1 MLGRIYVLGVRLCQ
15 LCTNKANECHLASKQ
30 IFVFLF
36 FHVTS
41 HFLLKP
47 DHGLKLKTQLEWIK
61 CRMCSDD
68 SDKARIIYSISTHFC
83 LCVVWTMTQTLF
95 PTCTLHAAMF
105 MCAIR
110 SVYMC
115 IFTKKCTPV
124 CEYVRQLH
132 TSVCL
137 SYVCKPFV
145 VASVALLL
153 HIHMFFMGWLMELS
167 SSCLCD
173 VVYCCLM
180 CSGILHRRAPR
191 ADLIT

>member
-1 MLGRIYVLGVRLCQ
+1 MQNVLRWWC
-15 LCTNKANECHLASKQ
+15 
-30 IFVFLF
+30 
-36 FHVTS
+36 
-41 HFLLKP
+41 
-47 DHGLKLKTQLEWIK
+47 
-61 CRMCSDD
+61 
-68 SDKARIIYSISTHFC
+68 DKARTIYIQCECVSAFLWTCMYIYVC
-83 LCVVWTMTQTLF
+83 LCTVQELWNSPCCLLTPYTHSVQ
-95 PTCTLHAAMF
+95 AQVRV
-105 MCAIR
+105 CA
-110 SVYMC
+110 
-115 IFTKKCTPV
+115 FAPKCTPI
-124 CEYVRQLH
+124 CEYVRGLH

>member
-1 MLGRIYVLGVRLCQ
+1 MIVIKPEPSTYSMSVYKCISVDMHVYIYVCVCL
-15 LCTNKANECHLASKQ
+15 
-30 IFVFLF
+30 
-36 FHVTS
+36 
-41 HFLLKP
+41 
-47 DHGLKLKTQLEWIK
+47 
-61 CRMCSDD
+61 
-68 SDKARIIYSISTHFC
+68 STVQE
-83 LCVVWTMTQTLF
+83 LWTMKQSLLPTYTTHTQ
-95 PTCTLHAAMF
+95 CMF
-105 MCAIR
+105 MCAST
-110 SVYMC
+110 SVCMC
-115 IFTKKCTPV
+115 ICTKMHTNLWV
-124 CEYVRQLH
+124 CQGLH